1 MALENREVE
10 NKEACV
16 SRKLQD
22 QQDLKHK
29 VIFPF
34 PNLNVFI

>member
-16 SRKLQD
+16 SRNNISRKQ
-22 QQDLKHK
+22 KISFGRY
-29 VIFPF
+29 IFMRM
-34 PNLNVFI
+34 